1 MPWAQSR
8 ICPPDPRKTEPQNL
22 PLLRGSALTFGDI
35 LLPLCSVQ
43 RQHRILV
50 VDEDP
55 QVLTLFA
62 KILTEGGY
70 AVTATNQSSEVAQV
84 LRDQFVDL
92 LILDLDMPQPDGFEV
107 LRSLRA
113 KRSTLRILIVS
124 GYLQRIA
131 TGGLGVAWRYRLAQ

>member
-1 MPWAQSR
+1 M
-8 ICPPDPRKTEPQNL
+8 
-22 PLLRGSALTFGDI
+22 
-35 LLPLCSVQ
+35 SVQ

-50 VDEDP
+50 VDDDP

-62 KILTEGGY
+62 QILTEGGY

-92 LILDLDMPQPDGFEV
+92 LILDLDMPRPDGFEV

-113 KRSTLRILIVS
+113 RRSTLRILIVS
-124 GYLQRIA
+124 GYLQGSLLEASELLGA
-131 TGGLGVAWRYRLAQ
+131 TASLSKADAPRMLLETVNGILR